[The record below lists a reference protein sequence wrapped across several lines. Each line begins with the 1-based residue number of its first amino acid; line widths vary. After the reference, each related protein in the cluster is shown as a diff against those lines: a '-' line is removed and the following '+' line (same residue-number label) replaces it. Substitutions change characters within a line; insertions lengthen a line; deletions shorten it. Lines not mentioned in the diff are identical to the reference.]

1 MEVLKKTEKDYMLG
15 KPAKKFLID
24 YLKSLMNQAELPPV
38 SGYPRKPTIYTALKH
53 YSRSGMSRSIS
64 VYVVLHGRIIKL
76 DLLISEVT
84 NRKIDK
90 NNGGV
95 KIGGCGM
102 DMGFALVDDMFSSLS
117 DVLGDD
123 YKHGRWQSIWEH
135 SWI

>member
-1 MEVLKKTEKDYMLG
+1 MEVLEKTEKNYMLG
-15 KPAKKFLID
+15 KPSKHFLID
-24 YLKSLMNQAELPPV
+24 YLKSLMDQAELLV
-38 SGYPRKPTIYTALKH
+38 NGYPRKPTIYTALKH
-53 YSRSGMSRSIS
+53 CSRSGMSRSIS
-64 VYVVLHGRIIKL
+64 VYVVLHGRIVKL
-76 DLLISEVT
+76 DHLISDLT

-102 DMGFALVDDMFSSLS
+102 DMGFALVNEMFDSLS

-123 YKHGRWQSIWEH
+123 YKHGRWQSIWDH